1 MSLTRAMDWAWP
13 IDPLYTL
20 SGFCVGALVGLT
32 GVGGG
37 SLMTPLLIL
46 LFGVHPASAVGT
58 DLLFAAATKTGGT
71 LVHGLVG
78 TVDWRVVGLLASGS
92 MPTAVLTLTIV
103 SRIGMSGSG
112 VERVI
117 TLLLGSALIATAL
130 ALVFRTRLIRS
141 LGVRA
146 ERSDGRRT
154 ASLTVLTG
162 MALGLLVSLTSVG
175 AGALGVTALILLYP
189 ALPMARIVGSDIAHA
204 VPLTLVGG
212 IGHWLAGSV
221 NGAILASL
229 LVGSLPGIVAGSY
242 AAGHVPERALRLT
255 LAAVLL
261 LVGGKLVF

>member
-1 MSLTRAMDWAWP
+1 
-13 IDPLYTL
+13 
-20 SGFCVGALVGLT
+20 
-32 GVGGG
+32 
-37 SLMTPLLIL
+37 LLIL